1 MSRFKKGQTI
11 YRASS
16 WHIPHKDCN
25 NNGFPVHFVYV
36 ALSKVVDA
44 CGKKKVTFYDNG
56 QFTLCRSCIA
66 DYPDLF
72 ATYEEAIAKLEVMI
86 VEQKKSNEL
95 QEAKDPSRS
104 AGMTSSTFQ
113 IVKTVYADN
122 ESGYVQLRKDLASL
136 EHFNSVIGRATLR
149 PSLWVKY

>member
-1 MSRFKKGQTI
+1 MSRFKKGQQI

-16 WHIPHKDCN
+16 WGIPHKDCN
-25 NNGFPVHFVYV
+25 ITGFPKHFVYV

-44 CGKKKVTFYDNG
+44 CGKKKVTFYDKEIHT
-56 QFTLCRSCIA
+56 FCRSCNA
-66 DYPDLF
+66 NYPDLF
-72 ATYEEAIAKLEVMI
+72 ATHEEALAKLEVMI
-86 VEQKKSNEL
+86 VEKKKSNEL
-95 QEAKDPSRS
+95 QENKDPSRF

-136 EHFNSVIGRATLR
+136 EHFNSVIGRAILR
-149 PSLWVKY
+149 PSFYVKY